1 MSKKVYIFLA
11 DGFED
16 IEGLTVV
23 DLMRR
28 AGITITTVSIK
39 NTKQI
44 TTAHGITMLTDTTF
58 READFSDAD
67 MLVLPGGQPGTT
79 YLGGF
84 EPLTDLVKSFYNNG
98 GKIAA
103 ICAAP
108 TVFAEIG
115 LLHGKKATAYPACMD
130 GLGDAVKSEEK
141 VVIDGNITTSRGLGT
156 AIAYP
161 QAKYL
166 HKIGANVDVI
176 MGFKN
181 KDLIILK
188 DELEESS
195 DNLYITT
202 DDGSFG
208 KQGFVTQVLE
218 ENIDNGKDYDH
229 VLAIGPA
236 IMMKNVVK
244 ITKESNIPTT
254 VSMNSIMVDGTGMCG
269 CCRLTVGGEMK
280 FACVDGPDFDGF
292 LVDFDEAM
300 NRSRNYATEER
311 EHICNITGEVRHGKI

>member
-58 READFSDAD
+58 READFSDA
-67 MLVLPGGQPGTT
+67 PGTT

-156 AIAYP
+156 AIDFS
-161 QAKYL
+161 L
-166 HKIGANVDVI
+166 S
-176 MGFKN
+176 
-181 KDLIILK
+181 LISQLLGQEKADQIA
-188 DELEESS
+188 ES
-195 DNLYITT
+195 
-202 DDGSFG
+202 
-208 KQGFVTQVLE
+208 
-218 ENIDNGKDYDH
+218 
-229 VLAIGPA
+229 
-236 IMMKNVVK
+236 VVYK
-244 ITKESNIPTT
+244 
-254 VSMNSIMVDGTGMCG
+254 
-269 CCRLTVGGEMK
+269 
-280 FACVDGPDFDGF
+280 
-292 LVDFDEAM
+292 
-300 NRSRNYATEER
+300 
-311 EHICNITGEVRHGKI
+311 

>member
-58 READFSDAD
+58 CEADFSDAD

-156 AIAYP
+156 AIDFS
-161 QAKYL
+161 L
-166 HKIGANVDVI
+166 S
-176 MGFKN
+176 
-181 KDLIILK
+181 LISQLLGQEKAEQIA
-188 DELEESS
+188 ES
-195 DNLYITT
+195 
-202 DDGSFG
+202 
-208 KQGFVTQVLE
+208 
-218 ENIDNGKDYDH
+218 
-229 VLAIGPA
+229 
-236 IMMKNVVK
+236 VVYK
-244 ITKESNIPTT
+244 
-254 VSMNSIMVDGTGMCG
+254 
-269 CCRLTVGGEMK
+269 
-280 FACVDGPDFDGF
+280 
-292 LVDFDEAM
+292 
-300 NRSRNYATEER
+300 
-311 EHICNITGEVRHGKI
+311 

>member
-28 AGITITTVSIK
+28 VGITITTVSIK
-39 NTKQI
+39 NNKQI

-115 LLHGKKATAYPACMD
+115 LLHGKKACME
-130 GLGDAVKSEEK
+130 GLGDALKSEEN

-156 AIAYP
+156 A
-161 QAKYL
+161 
-166 HKIGANVDVI
+166 
-176 MGFKN
+176 
-181 KDLIILK
+181 
-188 DELEESS
+188 
-195 DNLYITT
+195 
-202 DDGSFG
+202 
-208 KQGFVTQVLE
+208 
-218 ENIDNGKDYDH
+218 
-229 VLAIGPA
+229 
-236 IMMKNVVK
+236 
-244 ITKESNIPTT
+244 
-254 VSMNSIMVDGTGMCG
+254 
-269 CCRLTVGGEMK
+269 
-280 FACVDGPDFDGF
+280 
-292 LVDFDEAM
+292 VDFALSLISQLLGQEKADQIAE
-300 NRSRNYATEER
+300 SVVY
-311 EHICNITGEVRHGKI
+311 K

>member
-58 READFSDAD
+58 CEADFSDAD
-67 MLVLPGGQPGTT
+67 MLGLPG
-79 YLGGF
+79 
-84 EPLTDLVKSFYNNG
+84 
-98 GKIAA
+98 
-103 ICAAP
+103 CAAP

-156 AIAYP
+156 AIDFA
-161 QAKYL
+161 L
-166 HKIGANVDVI
+166 S
-176 MGFKN
+176 
-181 KDLIILK
+181 LISQLLGQEKAEQIA
-188 DELEESS
+188 ES
-195 DNLYITT
+195 
-202 DDGSFG
+202 
-208 KQGFVTQVLE
+208 
-218 ENIDNGKDYDH
+218 
-229 VLAIGPA
+229 
-236 IMMKNVVK
+236 VVYK
-244 ITKESNIPTT
+244 
-254 VSMNSIMVDGTGMCG
+254 
-269 CCRLTVGGEMK
+269 
-280 FACVDGPDFDGF
+280 
-292 LVDFDEAM
+292 
-300 NRSRNYATEER
+300 
-311 EHICNITGEVRHGKI
+311 